1 MLGVGDLSNKKTCEG
16 SEHQNV
22 KKPKED
28 QSYQKKK
35 NFGGGEGGGVVCRGM
50 EIDHWYIDR

>member
-35 NFGGGEGGGVVCRGM
+35 KILVGAREEELFAGEWR
-50 EIDHWYIDR
+50 

>member
-35 NFGGGEGGGVVCRGM
+35 KFWWGRGRRSCLQGNG
-50 EIDHWYIDR
+50 DRSLVHR